1 MDKVKVGIIGVGYLG
16 MQHARILSYLEE
28 AELRGVADIN
38 FRKAV
43 EIGNRHGVQ
52 YYQNYEKMLDEIDAA
67 IVATP
72 TSEHFSISMKLLKE
86 GKNILVEKP
95 ITETV
100 EQAEELVKTAKKQ
113 RLVLQAGHLERF
125 NPAVEA
131 IEDLISEPKFIEVQ
145 RLGSFSARSLDIDVV
160 LDLMIHDLD
169 IILALIR
176 DDVSL
181 IKSSGIHVL
190 SDKIDIA
197 NARLEFKSGCVATL
211 TASRVHQGK
220 VRKLRIFEPTSYYS
234 IDYIDQEVKAFPLN
248 GRQTDIK
255 TLKIKK
261 EEPLKKELQ
270 NFFRCICD
278 GKVRKVSGEE
288 GLRALKL
295 AYSVLEEA
303 SAYTVRLKTCPS
315 LPSWRSHQ

>member
-1 MDKVKVGIIGVGYLG
+1 MEKVKVGIIGVGYLG
-16 MQHARILSYLEE
+16 TQHARILSYLER
-28 AELRGVADIN
+28 AELIGVADID
-38 FRKAV
+38 FKKAMV
-43 EIGNRHGVQ
+43 IGNRHGVK
-52 YYQNYEKMLDEIDAA
+52 YYDNYENMLDEVDAG

-72 TSEHFSISMKLLKE
+72 TSEHFAISMKLLKE
-86 GKNILVEKP
+86 GKSVLVEKP

-100 EQAEELVKTAKKQ
+100 EQAEELVSVANKKG
-113 RLVLQAGHLERF
+113 LILQIGHLERF

-131 IEDLISEPKFIEVQ
+131 LENLISEPKFIEVQ

-169 IILALIR
+169 IIMALIKDEVKVIR
-176 DDVSL
+176 
-181 IKSSGIHVL
+181 SSGIHVL

-197 NARLEFKSGCVATL
+197 NARLEFTSGCIATL

-234 IDYIDQEVKAFPLN
+234 IDYIDQEVKVFPLN

-270 NFFRCICD
+270 NFFRCIID
-278 GKVRKVSGEE
+278 GKKRKVTGEE

-295 AYSVLEEA
+295 AYNVLSEA
-303 SAYTVRLKTCPS
+303 DA
-315 LPSWRSHQ
+315 

>member
-1 MDKVKVGIIGVGYLG
+1 MEKVKVGIIGVGYLG
-16 MQHARILSYLEE
+16 TQHARILSYLEK
-28 AELRGVADIN
+28 AELIGVADID
-38 FRKAV
+38 FKKAMV
-43 EIGNRHGVQ
+43 IGNRHGVK
-52 YYQNYEKMLDEIDAA
+52 YYDNYENMLDEIDAG

-72 TSEHFSISMKLLKE
+72 TSEHFAISMKLLKE
-86 GKNILVEKP
+86 GKSVLVEKP
-95 ITETV
+95 ITETI
-100 EQAEELVKTAKKQ
+100 EQAEELVSVADKNG
-113 RLVLQAGHLERF
+113 LILQIGHLERF

-131 IEDLISEPKFIEVQ
+131 LENLISEPKFIEVQ

-169 IILALIR
+169 IIMALIKDEVKVIR
-176 DDVSL
+176 
-181 IKSSGIHVL
+181 SSGIHVL

-197 NARLEFKSGCVATL
+197 NARLEFASGCIATL

-234 IDYIDQEVKAFPLN
+234 IDYIDQEVKIFPLN

-270 NFFRCICD
+270 NFFRCIID
-278 GKVRKVSGEE
+278 GKKRKVTGAE

-295 AYSVLEEA
+295 AYSVLNEA
-303 SAYTVRLKTCPS
+303 ES
-315 LPSWRSHQ
+315 

>member
-16 MQHARILSYLEE
+16 TQHARILSYLEE
-28 AELRGVADIN
+28 AELKGVADID
-38 FRKAV
+38 FKKAMQ
-43 EIGNRHGVQ
+43 IGNRHGVL
-52 YYQNYEKMLDEIDAA
+52 YYENFEEMLDEIDAG

-72 TSEHFSISMKLLKE
+72 TSEHFAISMELLRK
-86 GKNILVEKP
+86 GKSVLVEKP
-95 ITETV
+95 ITETI
-100 EQAEELVKTAKKQ
+100 EQAEQLVSYAKKHSAI
-113 RLVLQAGHLERF
+113 LQVGHLERF

-131 IEDLISEPKFIEVQ
+131 IENMITEPRFIEVQ

-169 IILALIR
+169 IIMSLIK
-176 DDVSL
+176 DEVKV

-197 NARLEFKSGCVATL
+197 NARLEFGSGCVATL

-270 NFFRCICD
+270 NFIRCIRD

-295 AYSVLEEA
+295 AYRVLEEA
-303 SAYTVRLKTCPS
+303 ST
-315 LPSWRSHQ
+315 

>member
-16 MQHARILSYLEE
+16 TQHARILSYLEE
-28 AELRGVADIN
+28 AELIGVADID
-38 FRKAV
+38 FKKAMV
-43 EIGNRHGVQ
+43 IGNRHGVK
-52 YYQNYEKMLDEIDAA
+52 YYENYENMLDEIDAG

-72 TSEHFSISMKLLKE
+72 TSEHFAISMKLLKK
-86 GKNILVEKP
+86 GKSVLVEKP
-95 ITETV
+95 IAETV
-100 EQAEELVKTAKKQ
+100 EQAEKLVAAADKSGFI
-113 RLVLQAGHLERF
+113 LQIGHLERF

-131 IEDLISEPKFIEVQ
+131 LEDLISDPKFIEVQ

-169 IILALIR
+169 IIMALIKDEVKVIR
-176 DDVSL
+176 
-181 IKSSGIHVL
+181 SSGIHVL

-197 NARLEFKSGCVATL
+197 NARLEFASGCIATL

-234 IDYIDQEVKAFPLN
+234 IDYIDQEVKVFPLN

-270 NFFRCICD
+270 NFFRCIID
-278 GKVRKVSGEE
+278 GKKRKVTGEE

-295 AYSVLEEA
+295 AYSVLSEA
-303 SAYTVRLKTCPS
+303 EA
-315 LPSWRSHQ
+315 

>member
-1 MDKVKVGIIGVGYLG
+1 METVKVGIIGVGYLG
-16 MQHARILSYLEE
+16 TQHARILSYLEE
-28 AELRGVADIN
+28 AELVAVADTD
-38 FRKAV
+38 FKKAL
-43 EIGNRHGVQ
+43 EIGNRHGVN
-52 YYQNYEKMLDEIDAA
+52 YYQNYEEMIDEIDAA

-72 TSEHFSISMKLLKE
+72 TSEHYSISKTLLEHK
-86 GKNILVEKP
+86 KSVLVEKP
-95 ITETV
+95 MTASI
-100 EQAEELVKTAKKQ
+100 EQGEELVTLSKKTEAIFQ
-113 RLVLQAGHLERF
+113 VGHLERF

-131 IEDLISEPKFIEVQ
+131 VENMISEPKFVEVQ

-169 IILALIR
+169 IILALIN
-176 DDVSL
+176 DEVVN

-234 IDYIDQEVKAFPLN
+234 IDYIDQEVKIFPLN

-261 EEPLKKELQ
+261 EEPLKKELK
-270 NFFRCICD
+270 NFLNCITE
-278 GKVRKVSGEE
+278 GKMTKVSGEE

-295 AYSVLEEA
+295 AYGVLKEA
-303 SAYTVRLKTCPS
+303 ET
-315 LPSWRSHQ
+315 

>member
-28 AELRGVADIN
+28 AELKGVADIN

-52 YYQNYEKMLDEIDAA
+52 YYENYENMLDEIDAA

-72 TSEHFSISMKLLKE
+72 TSEHFSISMKLLKQ
-86 GKNILVEKP
+86 GKSVLVEKP

-100 EQAEELVKTAKKQ
+100 EQGEELVTTAKKNGII
-113 RLVLQAGHLERF
+113 LQVGHLERF

-131 IEDLISEPKFIEVQ
+131 TENLISEPKFIEVQ
-145 RLGSFSARSLDIDVV
+145 RLGSFSPRSLDIDVV

-169 IILALIR
+169 IILALIK
-176 DDVSL
+176 DEVSV

-190 SDKIDIA
+190 SEKIDIA
-197 NARLEFKSGCVATL
+197 NARLEFNSGCVASL

-220 VRKLRIFEPTSYYS
+220 VRKLRIFEPTFYYS
-234 IDYIDQEVKAFPLN
+234 VDYIDQEVKVFPLN

-261 EEPLKKELQ
+261 EEPLKKELES
-270 NFFRCICD
+270 FFKCIRER
-278 GKVRKVSGEE
+278 KRSKVSGEE
-288 GLRALKL
+288 ALSALKL
-295 AYSVLEEA
+295 AYKVLEEIEM
-303 SAYTVRLKTCPS
+303 
-315 LPSWRSHQ
+315 

>member
-16 MQHARILSYLEE
+16 TQHARILSYLEE
-28 AELRGVADIN
+28 AELIGVADID
-38 FRKAV
+38 FKKAMV
-43 EIGNRHGVQ
+43 IGNRHGVK
-52 YYQNYEKMLDEIDAA
+52 YYENYENMLDEIDAG
-67 IVATP
+67 IVAAP
-72 TSEHFSISMKLLKE
+72 TSEHFAISMKLLKK
-86 GKNILVEKP
+86 GKAVLVEKP
-95 ITETV
+95 IAETV
-100 EQAEELVKTAKKQ
+100 EQAEKLVAAADKSG
-113 RLVLQAGHLERF
+113 LILQIGHLERF

-131 IEDLISEPKFIEVQ
+131 LEDLISEPKFIEVQ

-169 IILALIR
+169 IIMALIKDEVKVIR
-176 DDVSL
+176 
-181 IKSSGIHVL
+181 SSGIHVL

-197 NARLEFKSGCVATL
+197 NARLEFASGCIATL

-234 IDYIDQEVKAFPLN
+234 IDYIDQEVKVFPLN

-270 NFFRCICD
+270 NFFRCIID
-278 GKVRKVSGEE
+278 GKKRKVTGEE

-295 AYSVLEEA
+295 AYSVLREA
-303 SAYTVRLKTCPS
+303 EA
-315 LPSWRSHQ
+315 

>member
-16 MQHARILSYLEE
+16 TQHARILSYLEE
-28 AELRGVADIN
+28 AELIGVADID
-38 FRKAV
+38 FKKAMV
-43 EIGNRHGVQ
+43 IGNRHGVK
-52 YYQNYEKMLDEIDAA
+52 YYDNYENMLDEVDAG

-72 TSEHFSISMKLLKE
+72 TSEHFAISMKLLQK
-86 GKNILVEKP
+86 GKSVLVEKP

-100 EQAEELVKTAKKQ
+100 EQAEKLIEASNKNGTI
-113 RLVLQAGHLERF
+113 LQIGHLERF

-131 IEDLISEPKFIEVQ
+131 LEDLISEPKFIEVQ

-169 IILALIR
+169 IIMALIKDEVKVIR
-176 DDVSL
+176 
-181 IKSSGIHVL
+181 SSGIHVL

-197 NARLEFKSGCVATL
+197 NARLEFASGCIATL

-234 IDYIDQEVKAFPLN
+234 IDYIDQEVKVFPLN

-270 NFFRCICD
+270 NFFRCIID
-278 GKVRKVSGEE
+278 GKKRKVTGEE

-295 AYSVLEEA
+295 AYSVLNEA
-303 SAYTVRLKTCPS
+303 EA
-315 LPSWRSHQ
+315 

>member
-16 MQHARILSYLEE
+16 TQHARILSYLEE
-28 AELRGVADIN
+28 AELKGVADID
-38 FRKAV
+38 FKKAMQ
-43 EIGNRHGVQ
+43 IGNRHGVQ
-52 YYQNYEKMLDEIDAA
+52 YYENFEDMLDEIDAG

-72 TSEHFSISMKLLKE
+72 TSEHFSVSMELLNK
-86 GKNILVEKP
+86 GKSVLVEKP
-95 ITETV
+95 ITETI
-100 EQAEELVKTAKKQ
+100 EQADKLVAFAKKNGAI
-113 RLVLQAGHLERF
+113 LQVGHLERF

-131 IEDLISEPKFIEVQ
+131 IENMITEPRFIEVQ

-169 IILALIR
+169 IIMSLIK
-176 DDVSL
+176 DEVKV

-197 NARLEFKSGCVATL
+197 NARLEFGSGCVATL

-261 EEPLKKELQ
+261 EEPLKKELK
-270 NFFRCICD
+270 NFFRCIRD
-278 GKVRKVSGEE
+278 GKERKVSGEE

-303 SAYTVRLKTCPS
+303 ST
-315 LPSWRSHQ
+315 

>member
-16 MQHARILSYLEE
+16 TQHARILSYLEK
-28 AELRGVADIN
+28 AELIGVADID
-38 FRKAV
+38 FKKAMV
-43 EIGNRHGVQ
+43 IGNRHGVK
-52 YYQNYEKMLDEIDAA
+52 YYDNYENMLDEIDAG

-72 TSEHFSISMKLLKE
+72 TSEHFSISMKLLNS
-86 GKNILVEKP
+86 GKSVLVEKP
-95 ITETV
+95 ITETI
-100 EQAEELVKTAKKQ
+100 EQAEELVSTAEKNG
-113 RLVLQAGHLERF
+113 LILQIGHLERF

-131 IEDLISEPKFIEVQ
+131 LENLISEPKFIEVQ

-169 IILALIR
+169 IIMALIKDEVKVIR
-176 DDVSL
+176 
-181 IKSSGIHVL
+181 SSGIHVL

-197 NARLEFKSGCVATL
+197 NARLEFTSGCIATL

-234 IDYIDQEVKAFPLN
+234 IDYIDQEVKVFPLN

-270 NFFRCICD
+270 NFFRCIID
-278 GKVRKVSGEE
+278 GKKRKVTGAE

-295 AYSVLEEA
+295 AYSVLDEA
-303 SAYTVRLKTCPS
+303 EA
-315 LPSWRSHQ
+315 